1 MGCYTQCPLITHG
14 RSLQSHYLTSAEP
27 EPMTKLAPTEVLL
40 MCCCRAAASQV
51 CCGAVLGVLF
61 GIFYPN
67 PTAGQLLVGV

>member
-1 MGCYTQCPLITHG
+1 M
-14 RSLQSHYLTSAEP
+14 QSRRLASAHP
-27 EPMTKLAPTEVLL
+27 EHMRAAKLALTKMLWL
-40 MCCCRAAASQV
+40 CCCRAAGLQV

>member
-1 MGCYTQCPLITHG
+1 MLIRCGTAAAWQAHKTALDVW
-14 RSLQSHYLTSAEP
+14 SELVLTW
-27 EPMTKLAPTEVLL
+27 VLL
-40 MCCCRAAASQV
+40 LCCCAAAWLQV